1 MACVMARICASVND
15 PFSGEPSMSTSA
27 EAYQLIPISQ
37 VGATLVILAFKAT
50 QIYQQL
56 FWSRLAR
63 KWGNWHVVSI
73 LLLTNGYWET
83 GHAFAFQM
91 SAAYSA
97 IVRSL
102 ENFPEPA
109 TFKIALRDH
118 PAGVGI
124 EVT

>member
-1 MACVMARICASVND
+1 MQRRASMAARS
-15 PFSGEPSMSTSA
+15 
-27 EAYQLIPISQ
+27 EAYQLVRVSQ
-37 VGATLVILAFKAT
+37 VGAALIIFLFQPS
-50 QIYQQL
+50 QIHQQL
-56 FWSRLAR
+56 FWGRLAC
-63 KWGNWHVVSI
+63 KWGNWHVSI

-109 TFKIALRDH
+109 TFRIALRDH
-118 PAGVGI
+118 AERSPYSSQSRRSASRYGI
-124 EVT
+124 RSARCM